1 MSIRLLA
8 LDLDGTLLDPYGK
21 LGAPVCDAV
30 TRVARR
36 GVDVVLCTGRRYRT
50 ALPPARELGLS
61 GPIVVHNGVVVK
73 DLATGETLQH
83 DYLPAATTADVVAHV
98 RSQGAPLVYVD
109 TYHEGTDILTER
121 LHSAHPFQ
129 QEYLADNT
137 SFHRVV
143 DDLVTALP
151 GEVIMVSTMADAESL
166 GALRKRVC
174 EVLGERVRTHALI
187 NKNYQGHILEFLTPT
202 SGKWSALARL
212 AEAEGVAPD
221 EIAAVGDDANDAE
234 MIRNAGLGIA
244 MGNAVPEARTAADL
258 VVRSNAEGGAV
269 EALERVIALL

>member
-21 LGAPVCDAV
+21 LGAAV
-30 TRVARR
+30 REAVARVARR

-73 DLATGETLQH
+73 DLASGKTLQH
-83 DYLPAATTADVVAHV
+83 DYLPAAVTQDVVAHV

-109 TYHEGTDILTER
+109 SYHAGTDILTEQSP
-121 LHSAHPFQ
+121 LAHPFQ
-129 QEYLADNT
+129 QEYLADNPG
-137 SFHRVV
+137 FHRVV
-143 DDLVTALP
+143 DDVVAVLP
-151 GEVIMVSTMADAESL
+151 GEVIMVSTMADEASL
-166 GALRKRVC
+166 GALRSRARG
-174 EVLGERVRTHALI
+174 VLGERVRTHSLM
-187 NKNYQGHILEFLTPT
+187 NKNYQGHILEFLPPT
-202 SGKWSALARL
+202 SSKWHALERLAR
-212 AEAEGVAPD
+212 AEGVEPD
-221 EIAAVGDDANDAE
+221 EIAALGDDMNDAE

-244 MGNAVPEARTAADL
+244 MGNAVPAAREGAKL

-269 EALERVIALL
+269 EALEHVLARL